1 VESSMLV
8 SANKLAEHRN
18 NCYELYG
25 FDILLD
31 HKMKP
36 YILEC
41 NVCPS
46 LSSASPLD
54 KRIKY
59 SLLSDTLNLVGFY
72 PYDKK
77 ILKYD

>member
-1 VESSMLV
+1 MLV
-8 SANKLAEHRN
+8 SSNKLAEHRN

-31 HKMKP
+31 HKLKP

-46 LSSASPLD
+46 LSSASALD